1 MINDHLS
8 KNPDI
13 LPNSKNPP
21 RQNPVKEDMS
31 GKNRTYGNPTLMV
44 IQNALIYTRQETYQA
59 CTLSQNDIMSLGYSV
74 FHNL

>member
-21 RQNPVKEDMS
+21 GQNPVKEDMS
-31 GKNRTYGNPTLMV
+31 GKTRTYGNP
-44 IQNALIYTRQETYQA
+44 IQEWGDQALDA
-59 CTLSQNDIMSLGYSV
+59 DI
-74 FHNL
+74 NLI